1 MRTRWLLAGV
11 AGIILIAGVGLVV
24 RSSHPGSKQAP
35 VTIASV
41 TRAFAARGI
50 ALEPE
55 LDAGVAPGVKAHPL
69 GILWNGSR
77 ASREGVVSVI
87 VLPSV
92 AQAKLVNAQ
101 HMPPTARDVCG
112 GLPAADHR
120 QWQAGNIV
128 ATFSRCNY
136 TKQPFH
142 EAATPASSAVD
153 AVMRIVAG

>member
-1 MRTRWLLAGV
+1 MRTRWLLGGV
-11 AGIILIAGVGLVV
+11 AGIILVAGVGVVV
-24 RSSHPGSKQAP
+24 RASHSGSKQVP
-35 VTIASV
+35 ETIESV
-41 TRAFAARGI
+41 THAFAIRGI

-55 LDAGVAPGVKAHPL
+55 LNAGLAPGVKAHPL

-77 ASREGVVSVI
+77 ASREGVISVI

-128 ATFSRCNY
+128 ATFSRCDY

-142 EAATPASSAVD
+142 EAATPASSTVD
-153 AVMRIVAG
+153 SVMGSVAG